1 VDTIKLLAGLGIA
14 LAACSSRSSQND
26 AAGGEGGA
34 PVGVTTSEG
43 GSGATEPAGAGGEA
57 GLDADK
63 LRDATEHGLAMEDVV
78 TDPTELDGKSFTLT
92 GSLCPSESWPALIG
106 GGFDHGLD
114 SMRGFSLRLSEAG
127 ELELVSFTRAQ
138 HDIEAWPRVQA
149 TPLTSAGLGF
159 DASDVHTCARE
170 SYFFEDEYQVEEY
183 RAAHLHVVFT
193 RGRAGELSAQLAAT
207 TPRAA
212 PAVSPAEADTTAP
225 EVLRASDLPMQYL
238 AELWLQS
245 PLENAFVLSEPVTMD
260 SRVELFDRDG
270 AAVAVEPVLDAGF
283 VVGFFVRDAL
293 SNAAHFDL
301 ELRDAAGNT
310 SMVTGAYPGV
320 SWPSVHGDFEGDVSL
335 ETAESLDPYDHEG
348 CGATLVQGLDGVP
361 AIAGK
366 QSLVVEGRA
375 SCRVFLRVAR
385 AAGASTLLF
394 DARQMHYV
402 DASAA
407 PLRVL
412 LHSLAAGGDGFVVDD
427 GSSWAKDA
435 QLSTA
440 DYEVSVVQT
449 ISVALPARADDFVL
463 ELQPENDLMLDSLR
477 FE

>member
-1 VDTIKLLAGLGIA
+1 VDTIKLLVGLGLA
-14 LAACSSRSSQND
+14 LTACSAQSSRND
-26 AAGGEGGA
+26 AVGGEGGA
-34 PVGVTTSEG
+34 PAGVTTNEG
-43 GSGATEPAGAGGEA
+43 GGGATEQAGAGGEA
-57 GLDADK
+57 ALETDK
-63 LRDATEHGLAMEDVV
+63 LRDASEHGLAMEDVV
-78 TDPTELDGKSFTLT
+78 SDATELDGKSFTLT
-92 GSLCPSESWPALIG
+92 GSLCPGEPWPALIG

-114 SMRGFSLRLSEAG
+114 SMRGFSLRLNEAG

-138 HDIEAWPRVQA
+138 HDIEAWPRVQV

-159 DASDVHTCARE
+159 DASNVNTCARE

-183 RAAHLHVVFT
+183 SAAHLHVVFT
-193 RGRAGELSAQLAAT
+193 RGRAGELSAKLAAT

-212 PAVSPAEADTTAP
+212 PAVSAAEADTSAP
-225 EVLRASDLPMQYL
+225 QVLRASDLPMQYL
-238 AELWLQS
+238 AELWLKS

-260 SRVELFDRDG
+260 SRVELLDRDG

-293 SNAAHFDL
+293 SNEAHFDL

-310 SMVTGAYPGV
+310 GTLTDAYPGV
-320 SWPSVHGDFEGDVSL
+320 SWPSVHGDFEGDVSF

-348 CGATLVQGLDGVP
+348 CGATPVRELGGVP

-366 QSLVVEGRA
+366 QSLVVEGRD

-385 AAGASTLLF
+385 AAGARTLRF
-394 DARQMHYV
+394 DARRMHYV
-402 DASAA
+402 NASAA

-427 GSSWAKDA
+427 ESSWVKDT

-440 DYEVSVVQT
+440 DYEVSVVKT
-449 ISVALPARADDFVL
+449 VSVALPPQADDFVL
-463 ELQPENDLMLDSLR
+463 ELQPEDDLMLDSLR